1 MKNSIFITG
10 TSTDVGKTYISALIC
25 KNMSI
30 KNINVGYFKPVASG
44 NIKDKNGNLIVGDV
58 HFVKEFSG
66 IKFDEKNMYS
76 FAYERAYSPHL
87 ACKFEKNPPKM
98 DKILK
103 DIKSISNDSDFL
115 VIEGS
120 GGIVCPLRWD
130 NEKIMQIDIVRLLGC
145 EVLIVADAG
154 LGGINSTILTIEYLR
169 SQDIKIKGIIL
180 NNFDE
185 TSDICNDNKTMIE
198 QIGKVE
204 ILAIIKPND
213 TDININ
219 LIV

>member
-1 MKNSIFITG
+1 MENAIFITG
-10 TSTDVGKTYISALIC
+10 TSTDIGKTYISALIC
-25 KNMSI
+25 KHMI
-30 KNINVGYFKPVASG
+30 AKNINVGYFKPVASG

-58 HFVKEFSG
+58 RFVKEFSG
-66 IKFDEKNMYS
+66 IKFDEKKMYS

-103 DIKSISNDSDFL
+103 DIELIFNDSDFL

-130 NEKIMQIDIVRLLGC
+130 DEKIMQIDIVRLLGC

-169 SQDIKIKGIIL
+169 DQNIKIKGIVL

-185 TSDICNDNKTMIE
+185 SSDICNDNKIMIE

-204 ILAIIKPND
+204 ILGIVKPKD
-213 TDININ
+213 TDMDIN
-219 LIV
+219 LSV